1 MMDLFMSGCNNMLKV
16 VETTNEIET
25 PEEFMVVI
33 CMAIDEFSATHKGVS
48 ATEIAKTIYE
58 NVTAVNEM
66 LGEYNK

>member
-1 MMDLFMSGCNNMLKV
+1 MMDLFMRVYNNTIKV
-16 VETTNEIET
+16 IETTNKIET
-25 PEEFMVVI
+25 PEDFMVVI